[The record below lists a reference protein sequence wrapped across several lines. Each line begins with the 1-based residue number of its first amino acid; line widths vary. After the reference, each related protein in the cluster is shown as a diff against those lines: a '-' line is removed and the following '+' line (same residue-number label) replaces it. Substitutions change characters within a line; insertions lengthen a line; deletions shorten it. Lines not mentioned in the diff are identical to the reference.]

1 MRRLCT
7 ESHCGPLAADRPHTG
22 HAGFT
27 LIEVLVALAVFA
39 LAATAAT
46 QTLVTAHRARSTA
59 ADLMHATQLAVERM
73 ERVRAGDRA
82 ADGAALGGFERSWS
96 AAPSSSALDLERVDV
111 RVAWVDHGRRAL
123 TLSCLMGRRS

>member
-1 MRRLCT
+1 MTRP
-7 ESHCGPLAADRPHTG
+7 SGPPTG

-27 LIEVLVALAVFA
+27 LVEVLAALVVFA
-39 LAATAAT
+39 LAAAAAT

-82 ADGAALGGFERSWS
+82 ADGGAAGRFERSWS
-96 AAPSSSALDLERVDV
+96 SASASSAADLERVDV
-111 RVAWVDHGRRAL
+111 TVAWVDHGRRAL
-123 TLSCLMGRRS
+123 TLSCLMRRPR